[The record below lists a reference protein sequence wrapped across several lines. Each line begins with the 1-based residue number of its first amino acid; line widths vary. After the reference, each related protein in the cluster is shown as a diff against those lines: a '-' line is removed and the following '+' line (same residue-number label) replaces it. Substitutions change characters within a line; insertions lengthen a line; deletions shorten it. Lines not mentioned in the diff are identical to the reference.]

1 MLSAN
6 MIRNQT
12 KCINGIY
19 FPNSKFI
26 SHITSIYP
34 TIWESVPLYCIKRVT
49 NPSLYCVLTAHP
61 VSPLFMP
68 GTARK
73 KNILNVSAYAGYIVV
88 VISIVYMWS
97 LRDQNLIRAADGIGY
112 WLGIVGSLFM
122 LALLFYP
129 LRKRIRFLKNTGS
142 VKFWFQTHMLF
153 GVLGPLLVLFH
164 SNFTLG
170 SLNGRIALF
179 CTLTVSSSG
188 LIGRYLY
195 SKFHYGMH
203 GQKATVASLQSDIST
218 MSSDSSRHLSFVHT
232 INERLRPFEEKVLAR
247 SHRVIP
253 SVIGAF
259 SAPFT
264 IIGIRREL
272 KAYIQREV
280 NTAVDESE
288 TLSQHKDHLLQTAE
302 NYLAQRI
309 AAYRKLAQISGC
321 ERLFGLWHV
330 VHYPLFLVMLLAAI
344 VHIYAVHAY

>member
-1 MLSAN
+1 VVAV
-6 MIRNQT
+6 
-12 KCINGIY
+12 
-19 FPNSKFI
+19 
-26 SHITSIYP
+26 SI
-34 TIWESVPLYCIKRVT
+34 I
-49 NPSLYCVLTAHP
+49 
-61 VSPLFMP
+61 
-68 GTARK
+68 
-73 KNILNVSAYAGYIVV
+73 
-88 VISIVYMWS
+88 YMWS

-112 WLGIVGSLFM
+112 WLGIVGSLLM
-122 LALLFYP
+122 VALLFYP

-164 SNFTLG
+164 SNFNLG

-203 GQKATVASLQSDIST
+203 GQRATIVSLQSDISA
-218 MSSDSSRHLSFVHT
+218 MSSSSSRLLSFVDT

-247 SHRVIP
+247 STTVLP
-253 SVIGAF
+253 SVIGALA
-259 SAPFT
+259 APFT

-272 KAYIQREV
+272 KAYIQSEV
-280 NTAVDESE
+280 DSAASESE
-288 TLSQHKDHLLQTAE
+288 TVSLHKEHLLQSAQQ
-302 NYLAQRI
+302 YLTQRI
-309 AAYRKLAQISGC
+309 AAYRKFAQVSGC

-330 VHYPLFLVMLLAAI
+330 IHYPLFLVMVFAAI